1 MTSVTENDIV
11 DALHEVPVQEWGNVL
26 EFVVSLRR
34 ATKQGDSA
42 DLPIVTAADL
52 ANSDVVGLWADRA
65 DIPDS
70 REFARQLR
78 EKAQQR

>member
-1 MTSVTENDIV
+1 MTPVTENDIV
-11 DALHEVPVQEWGNVL
+11 RALHEVPAQEWPNIL
-26 EFVVSLRR
+26 DFVASLRP
-34 ATKQGDSA
+34 AAEEEGGA
-42 DLPIVTAADL
+42 DPPILTAADL
-52 ANSDVVGLWADRA
+52 ASSDVVGLWADRA

>member
-11 DALHEVPVQEWGNVL
+11 RALHEVPAQEWANVL
-26 EFVVSLRR
+26 DFVASLRR
-34 ATKQGDSA
+34 ATKQEDGA
-42 DLPIVTAADL
+42 DPPIVTAADL
-52 ANSDVVGLWADRA
+52 VNSDVVGLWADRA

-78 EKAQQR
+78 EKAQRR